1 MKLPVAEDAA
11 LLPSLLTVSDV
22 LATGHHCAVKAGIG
36 PGTSVTVIG
45 DGAVGL
51 SAVLAARRLGAEQ
64 IVLIGSHKARTD
76 LGRGPGSSAHAV
88 NAGDTETTSYR
99 QNQKGFPLDLA
110 IRQISIQKH
119 H

>member
-1 MKLPVAEDAA
+1 VKLPVAEDAA
-11 LLPSLLTVSDV
+11 LLLSLLTVSDV

-64 IVLIGSHKARTD
+64 CWIVSGPWRSCRRRSARSVT
-76 LGRGPGSSAHAV
+76 AV
-88 NAGDTETTSYR
+88 
-99 QNQKGFPLDLA
+99 
-110 IRQISIQKH
+110 
-119 H
+119 